1 MPTGPKH
8 YRIHEVLEGGKL
20 VESGEECRC
29 MMGEDHGEDGESLSE
44 SLSVWDAADICFPT
58 AWTRTTRSATARMN

>member
-1 MPTGPKH
+1 
-8 YRIHEVLEGGKL
+8 
-20 VESGEECRC
+20 